1 MRHKK
6 KGRKL
11 GRKVGNRKALLMN
24 LACQLIIHKKIKTTD
39 PKAKEL
45 RTFIEPLITLAK
57 KNDLHSRRLAIK
69 KIPKKN
75 IVRILFEEIAPVF
88 EFGVGVMLVFLG
100 AQVFWNLYKKNLHV
114 HHHEHDGNQHLH
126 IHGAHDESEDSS
138 IEKSHSLFNPG
149 KPFFRLKSFKQKF
162 LFFDKKLF
170 I

>member
-24 LACQLIIHKKIKTTD
+24 LACQLITHRKIKTTD

-88 EFGVGVMLVFLG
+88 INRPGGYTRITKLGLRDNDRAPVSIIEFVELIETSL
-100 AQVFWNLYKKNLHV
+100 AESTESKKP
-114 HHHEHDGNQHLH
+114 
-126 IHGAHDESEDSS
+126 S
-138 IEKSHSLFNPG
+138 
-149 KPFFRLKSFKQKF
+149 
-162 LFFDKKLF
+162 
-170 I
+170 